1 MAEWGGR
8 AVVGWGE
15 GERRKKEGRK
25 KNNFCVFWNILSVYF
40 KNFGML
46 LEVPIVKIILKLVE
60 DKFLKKL
67 RCQTSHIL
75 REKKRRKRIEK
86 RKVIVIVTRHGYS
99 SRTVGFDLWF
109 RFFLKGETW
118 TDSYRDGY
126 NLNFWFWFI
135 NLQFRFWL
143 LLKNWL

>member
-1 MAEWGGR
+1 
-8 AVVGWGE
+8 
-15 GERRKKEGRK
+15 
-25 KNNFCVFWNILSVYF
+25 
-40 KNFGML
+40 ML

-99 SRTVGFDLWF
+99 SRTVGFDL
-109 RFFLKGETW
+109 
-118 TDSYRDGY
+118 
-126 NLNFWFWFI
+126 
-135 NLQFRFWL
+135 
-143 LLKNWL
+143 